1 MPRLERDRVLARIGE
16 LESTL
21 RETRSEDVRETLLQ
35 ALADCMTRLSELN
48 VQLGIESQEPG

>member
-21 RETRSEDVRETLLQ
+21 RETRSEDVRETLRQ